1 MKNIPFRGI
10 AATALALTALVGR
23 TSDAHAQ
30 SATQAKA
37 DPRYVAKARA
47 DSAQYPYTAADI
59 YFMQGM
65 IHHHSQALVMAK
77 WAPTHGASPAVLT
90 LCNRII
96 NAQNDEIALMSNWL
110 RDRNQEVPDPTPGPM
125 KMKMNGMEHEMLMP
139 GMLSPEEM
147 KDLDQARGKDWDV
160 QFLRGMIKHHT
171 GAVSMV
177 RDLLGTYGAAQD
189 VITAKLSQDVQIDQ
203 LTEIERMQKMLV
215 QSLGLVDGQQ

>member
-1 MKNIPFRGI
+1 
-10 AATALALTALVGR
+10 
-23 TSDAHAQ
+23 
-30 SATQAKA
+30 
-37 DPRYVAKARA
+37 
-47 DSAQYPYTAADI
+47 
-59 YFMQGM
+59 
-65 IHHHSQALVMAK
+65 
-77 WAPTHGASPAVLT
+77 
-90 LCNRII
+90 
-96 NAQNDEIALMSNWL
+96 
-110 RDRNQEVPDPTPGPM
+110 
-125 KMKMNGMEHEMLMP
+125 MLMP